1 MRSVASELR
10 PLVQWCLIAALALPA
25 RQTRATMTA
34 SQVLFLL
41 LLPLSM
47 ASASNLLMYRLPF
60 SLLGLRKGS
69 QGHVSVLLRSCVVL
83 GKLNNLSDS

>member
-1 MRSVASELR
+1 
-10 PLVQWCLIAALALPA
+10 
-25 RQTRATMTA
+25 MTA

-47 ASASNLLMYRLPF
+47 ASTNNLLMYQLPF

-69 QGHVSVLLRSCVVL
+69 QGHVYVQELCGL
-83 GKLNNLSDS
+83 GEAE